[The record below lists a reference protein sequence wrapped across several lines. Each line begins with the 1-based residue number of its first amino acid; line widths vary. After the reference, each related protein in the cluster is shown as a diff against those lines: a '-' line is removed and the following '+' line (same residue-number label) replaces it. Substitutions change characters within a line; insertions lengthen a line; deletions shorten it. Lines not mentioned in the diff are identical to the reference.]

1 MLLNLYF
8 RIRPQVPI
16 SMNNPDRI
24 NYSFLKQSAKNKQD
38 SRRRNLVLAEIK
50 KLKQLQNINWTF
62 KRQSAIIKLQRSI
75 KL

>member
-1 MLLNLYF
+1 
-8 RIRPQVPI
+8 
-16 SMNNPDRI
+16 MNNPDRI